1 MKRTVVMAVMAILM
15 LACGIGYA
23 TAVTPSPAPP
33 TAVSHVPT
41 QTMRV
46 GIISLTPTRTTI
58 ITAPEGLRLRD
69 RPDAS
74 GPVDSVELSIMPQG
88 EIFTVESCQ
97 QVRGEW
103 WAFGYWHVNR
113 PGWAKAEYLSPNP
126 CE

>member
-1 MKRTVVMAVMAILM
+1 MKRTAVMAVMAILVM
-15 LACGIGYA
+15 ACGIGYA
-23 TAVTPSPAPP
+23 TALPPSPTETPFHMPSP
-33 TAVSHVPT
+33 TLELRIS
-41 QTMRV
+41 
-46 GIISLTPTRTTI
+46 IISITPTRTTI

-88 EIFTVESCQ
+88 EVFTVESCQ

-103 WAFGYWHVNR
+103 WAYGNWHVNR
-113 PGWAKAEYLSPNP
+113 SGWAKAEYLSPNP